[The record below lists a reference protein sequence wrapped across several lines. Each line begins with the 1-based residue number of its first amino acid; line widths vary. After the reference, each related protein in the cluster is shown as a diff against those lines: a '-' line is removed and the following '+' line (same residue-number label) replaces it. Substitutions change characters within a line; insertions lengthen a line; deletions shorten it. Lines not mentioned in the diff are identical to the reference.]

1 MPYQPDI
8 QYFTRRAA
16 QSRQAEERAAHDSVR
31 IVHGKLATAFE
42 ALARKAVLA
51 ITAPEAPAVR
61 EPAAPRTILRPL
73 YRKPAAM
80 PPIPVSAAVRSS
92 VAATA

>member
-16 QSRQAEERAAHDSVR
+16 QSRQAEESAANDSVK
-31 IVHGKLATAFE
+31 IIHGKLATAFE

-51 ITAPEAPAVR
+51 HTAPEAPAIC

-73 YRKPAAM
+73 YRMPAAR
-80 PPIPVSAAVRSS
+80 PLIPVSAPIRLS

>member
-16 QSRQAEERAAHDSVR
+16 QSRQAEESAANDSVK
-31 IVHGKLATAFE
+31 IIHGKLATAFE

-51 ITAPEAPAVR
+51 HTAEAPSIC

-73 YRKPAAM
+73 YRMPAAR
-80 PPIPVSAAVRSS
+80 PLTPVSAPIRLS